1 MELRSL
7 RYFLTTAA
15 EGNITR
21 AADVLH
27 VTQPTLSRQLMDL
40 EKELGTTLVLRG
52 KKGLTLTDDGLFFR
66 QRAEEIV
73 ELADLL
79 EQRFAEKSDIVNG
92 IINIG
97 ASEAIG
103 SRMTAKLIRN
113 FSEKY
118 PLVQFHLY
126 NEMAD
131 NVKDRLDKGLAD
143 IGLLL
148 EPIDVHK
155 YEYLRLAQKE
165 TWGILLRNDH
175 PLANHEVITPE
186 DITECSLILPLR
198 EKVREDIINWIGKEE
213 KDLHIPLSYTL
224 LSNAVLLVEEG
235 LGCAFCLDGAIAV
248 HSSPNLKFIPI
259 YPEKTTRS
267 VLVWKKNQ
275 LFSPATSLFIQEI
288 NMMRAQI
295 R

>member
-1 MELRSL
+1 MELRTL

-40 EKELGTTLVLRG
+40 ERELGTTLVLRG
-52 KKGLTLTDDGLFFR
+52 KKGLTLTDDGMYFR

-73 ELADLL
+73 ELADRL
-79 EQRFAEKSDIVNG
+79 EQQFAEKSESVSG
-92 IINIG
+92 IITIG
-97 ASEAIG
+97 ATESIG
-103 SRMTAKLIRN
+103 SRMLSKLIASFAQR
-113 FSEKY
+113 Y
-118 PLVQFHLY
+118 PLVQFHMY

-131 NVKDRLDKGLAD
+131 NVKDKLDKGLAD

-148 EPIDVHK
+148 EPVDVQK
-155 YEYLRLAQKE
+155 YEYLRLSQKE
-165 TWGILLRNDH
+165 TWGILLWKDH
-175 PLANHEVITPE
+175 PLANEKFITP
-186 DITECSLILPLR
+186 DQIASYPLILPLR
-198 EKVREDIINWIGKEE
+198 DKVRQDVLNWIGREE
-213 KDLHIPLSYTL
+213 KDLYIPLSYTL

-235 LGCAFCLDGAIAV
+235 LGCAFCLDGALAV
-248 HSSPNLKFIPI
+248 RSSANLKFIPLR
-259 YPEKTTRS
+259 PEKTTRS

-288 NMMRAQI
+288 NMMRAQM

>member
-1 MELRSL
+1 MELRTL
-7 RYFLTTAA
+7 RYFLTTAS

-21 AADVLH
+21 AADILH

-40 EKELGTTLVLRG
+40 EEELGTTLVIRG

-103 SRMTAKLIRN
+103 SRMMAKLILN

-155 YEYLRLAQKE
+155 YEYLRLVQKE
-165 TWGILLRNDH
+165 TWGILLRDDH
-175 PLANHEVITPE
+175 PLACHKVITPE
-186 DITECSLILPLR
+186 DIAGCSLILPLR

-213 KDLHIPLSYTL
+213 KDLHISLSYTL

>member
-1 MELRSL
+1 MELRTL
-7 RYFLTTAA
+7 RYFLTTAT

-103 SRMTAKLIRN
+103 SRMMAKLIRN

-148 EPIDVHK
+148 EPIDAHK
-155 YEYLRLAQKE
+155 YEYLRLPQKE
-165 TWGILLRNDH
+165 TWGILLRDDH
-175 PLANHEVITPE
+175 PLASHEVITPE
-186 DITECSLILPLR
+186 DIGECPLILPLR
-198 EKVREDIINWIGKEE
+198 EKVCEDIINWIGKEE

-235 LGCAFCLDGAIAV
+235 LGCAFCLDGALAV